1 MDHPILPLPPPEPPA
16 PENPPE
22 KAPPESHTYNDSA
35 MSNFRALMMKMA
47 IESSPSKSL
56 TPTQTLILEDKLRQC
71 FPYLRAPDHPPYA
84 WMITTAIKQLN
95 EEGGSS
101 EEAISE
107 CIMNDNHDLP
117 WAHSTLLKHHLV
129 KLCEKRE
136 IVQTRDGLYVL
147 NDRIASVPHVSIPSN
162 PREFFDSTASPSC
175 SLSISLASD
184 SSSDSLYGGSSRRKG
199 KRRRRRKSK
208 KARNTRKGRQ
218 QKGSARRGNNIHLKR
233 KRKVQ
238 RRPPKKGKWKE
249 EISSDEEMEDELL
262 DIMLEEGMAV
272 IRAENQLNEQKV
284 TVEEELHQSEDINED
299 WRPLEIQEITNISP
313 READRLDS
321 TPMNAKIDVMEVQ
334 DPVVN
339 EKMEVDGGQNHI
351 REQDLMQKKSRSWS
365 CEKDSGEIP
374 IPMNE
379 GDAQNPVFEA
389 RTDDIEAQNEQKE
402 QEMMNG
408 RSPLGLEHNA
418 NQLEMN
424 AEMKAME
431 LQEGTVVIEEQN
443 QLKQLEVNEEEP
455 RDNQQEVRGEKN
467 TGEEN
472 SLLCVSNQLQE
483 QKLLEELHPLEE
495 AKQGGNQPEMLEVS
509 PSIRREE
516 DSRHEIIQT
525 NEDIEVIEVK
535 DRDVEEQITGNP
547 AQKEQEVMEESH
559 QSPKMEIEDKQEDM
573 DEKKRDWACEKDVLS
588 QEREAQDLLLQDV
601 DEGEHQPMQVDAM
614 LEEENPLQLIE
625 TIDQLEN
632 PNLVNDTEFQEMVDE
647 GLKEHGCQESRGK
660 EIIHSPKN
668 SSFLDEEQQSI
679 QTEAEIV
686 QDQNTEEINVLEIT
700 NEPEVG
706 RCLRSGRKM
715 KSGQK
720 HEAVETSTGSEA
732 PAHEE
737 TIDIKLNDQQEQ
749 ETVAC
754 EEQSIEKAK
763 TGMVDDPY
771 IVCSS
776 DEVEEISSP
785 LQQNN
790 EEEQQELQ
798 YSEDTKQEQLSQRQL
813 RPRVPKTEPGT
824 QEHRIPQV
832 VLSSEATR
840 RVVTRGMAA
849 ATALDEQA
857 PQQRKKRL
865 KSQVGEISRM
875 PRRSTRLSLGQSK
888 KRVSRRRT

>member
-22 KAPPESHTYNDSA
+22 KSPPKSHSYNDSA
-35 MSNFRALMMKMA
+35 MSNFRGLMMKMA

-56 TPTQTLILEDKLRQC
+56 TPAQTLILEDKLRQC

-147 NDRIASVPHVSIPSN
+147 NDRIASVPHIPIPSN

-199 KRRRRRKSK
+199 KRRRRKSK

-218 QKGSARRGNNIHLKR
+218 QKGSARRGNIHLKR

-238 RRPPKKGKWKE
+238 RRPPKKGRWKE
-249 EISSDEEMEDELL
+249 EISSDEDTEDELL

-284 TVEEELHQSEDINED
+284 TVEELYQSEDINED
-299 WRPLEIQEITNISP
+299 GRQPEMQEITNLSP
-313 READRLDS
+313 CEADLLDS

-334 DPVVN
+334 NPVVN
-339 EKMEVDGGQNHI
+339 EKMEVDGEQNHI
-351 REQDLMQKKSRSWS
+351 REQDLMQEDKQQEMQKKS

-424 AEMKAME
+424 AETKAME
-431 LQEGTVVIEEQN
+431 LQEGTVDIEEQN
-443 QLKQLEVNEEEP
+443 QSKQLEVNEEEH
-455 RDNQQEVRGEKN
+455 RDNQREKN

-509 PSIRREE
+509 PSIPREE

-535 DRDVEEQITGNP
+535 DCDLEEQITGNP

-573 DEKKRDWACEKDVLS
+573 DEKKRDWGCEKDVLS
-588 QEREAQDLLLQDV
+588 QEREARDLLLQDV
-601 DEGEHQPMQVDAM
+601 DEGEHQPMQLDVM

-625 TIDQLEN
+625 TNDQLEN
-632 PNLVNDTEFQEMVDE
+632 ANLVNDTKFQEMVDE
-647 GLKEHGCQESRGK
+647 GLKEHGCQEIS
-660 EIIHSPKN
+660 HSPKN
-668 SSFLDEEQQSI
+668 SSFLDEEHNKDFQLVNVQQSI

-686 QDQNTEEINVLEIT
+686 QDQNTEEINVLETT
-700 NEPEVG
+700 NEPEEG

-754 EEQSIEKAK
+754 EEQSIEK
-763 TGMVDDPY
+763 G
-771 IVCSS
+771 SS

-785 LQQNN
+785 FQQNN
-790 EEEQQELQ
+790 EVSSEEEEQQELPF
-798 YSEDTKQEQLSQRQL
+798 SEDTKQEQLSQRQL
-813 RPRVPKTEPGT
+813 RPRVPKTEPDT

-832 VLSSEATR
+832 VLSLEATR
-840 RVVTRGMAA
+840 GVVTRGMAA

-857 PQQRKKRL
+857 PQQRKKRV

>member
-22 KAPPESHTYNDSA
+22 KAPPKPHTCNDSA

-56 TPTQTLILEDKLRQC
+56 TPAQTLILEDKLRQC

-147 NDRIASVPHVSIPSN
+147 NDRIASVPRVSIPSN

-199 KRRRRRKSK
+199 KRRRRKLK

-249 EISSDEEMEDELL
+249 EILSDEDTEDELL

-284 TVEEELHQSEDINED
+284 TVEEELHPSEDINED
-299 WRPLEIQEITNISP
+299 SKQLEMQEITNISP
-313 READRLDS
+313 CESDRLDDN
-321 TPMNAKIDVMEVQ
+321 TQINAKIDVMEVQ
-334 DPVVN
+334 NPVVN
-339 EKMEVDGGQNHI
+339 EKMEVDI
-351 REQDLMQKKSRSWS
+351 REQDLMQEDKQQEMQKKSMNWS

-374 IPMNE
+374 ILMNE

-408 RSPLGLEHNA
+408 RNPLGLEHNA

-424 AEMKAME
+424 AETKAME
-431 LQEGTVVIEEQN
+431 LQEGTVIIEEQN
-443 QLKQLEVNEEEP
+443 QEVKEEEH

-509 PSIRREE
+509 PSIPREE

-573 DEKKRDWACEKDVLS
+573 DEKKRDWGCEKDVLS
-588 QEREAQDLLLQDV
+588 QEREARDLLLQDV
-601 DEGEHQPMQVDAM
+601 DEGEHQPMQLDVM

-625 TIDQLEN
+625 TNDQLEN
-632 PNLVNDTEFQEMVDE
+632 ANLVNDTKFQEMVDE
-647 GLKEHGCQESRGK
+647 GLKEHGCQEIS
-660 EIIHSPKN
+660 HSPKN
-668 SSFLDEEQQSI
+668 SSFLDEEHNKDFQLVNVQQSI

-686 QDQNTEEINVLEIT
+686 QDQNTEEINVLETT
-700 NEPEVG
+700 NEPEEG

-754 EEQSIEKAK
+754 EEQSIEK
-763 TGMVDDPY
+763 G
-771 IVCSS
+771 SS
-776 DEVEEISSP
+776 DEVEELSSP
-785 LQQNN
+785 FQQNN
-790 EEEQQELQ
+790 EVSSEEEEQQELPF
-798 YSEDTKQEQLSQRQL
+798 SEDTKQEQLSQRQL

-832 VLSSEATR
+832 VLSLEATR
-840 RVVTRGMAA
+840 GVVTRGMAA

>member
-22 KAPPESHTYNDSA
+22 KAPPKPHTCNDSA

-147 NDRIASVPHVSIPSN
+147 NDRIASVPRVSIPSN

-184 SSSDSLYGGSSRRKG
+184 SSSDSLYGGSSR
-199 KRRRRRKSK
+199 

-218 QKGSARRGNNIHLKR
+218 QKGSARRGNIHLKR

-238 RRPPKKGKWKE
+238 RRPPKKGRWKE
-249 EISSDEEMEDELL
+249 EISSDEDTEDELL

-284 TVEEELHQSEDINED
+284 TVEELYQSEDINED
-299 WRPLEIQEITNISP
+299 
-313 READRLDS
+313 
-321 TPMNAKIDVMEVQ
+321 
-334 DPVVN
+334 
-339 EKMEVDGGQNHI
+339 
-351 REQDLMQKKSRSWS
+351 
-365 CEKDSGEIP
+365 
-374 IPMNE
+374 
-379 GDAQNPVFEA
+379 
-389 RTDDIEAQNEQKE
+389 
-402 QEMMNG
+402 
-408 RSPLGLEHNA
+408 
-418 NQLEMN
+418 MN
-424 AEMKAME
+424 AETKAME
-431 LQEGTVVIEEQN
+431 LQEGTVDTEEQN
-443 QLKQLEVNEEEP
+443 QSKQLEVNEEEH
-455 RDNQQEVRGEKN
+455 RDNQREKN

-509 PSIRREE
+509 PSIPREE

-535 DRDVEEQITGNP
+535 DCDLEEQITGNP
-547 AQKEQEVMEESH
+547 AQKEQEMMEESH
-559 QSPKMEIEDKQEDM
+559 QSPKMENEDKQEDM
-573 DEKKRDWACEKDVLS
+573 DEKKRDWGCEK
-588 QEREAQDLLLQDV
+588 DV
-601 DEGEHQPMQVDAM
+601 DEGEHQPMQLDVM
-614 LEEENPLQLIE
+614 LEEENPLLE
-625 TIDQLEN
+625 TNDQLEN
-632 PNLVNDTEFQEMVDE
+632 ANLVNDTKFQEMVDE
-647 GLKEHGCQESRGK
+647 GLNEHGCQESRGK
-660 EIIHSPKN
+660 EISHSPKN

-686 QDQNTEEINVLEIT
+686 QDQNTE
-700 NEPEVG
+700 
-706 RCLRSGRKM
+706 
-715 KSGQK
+715 
-720 HEAVETSTGSEA
+720 
-732 PAHEE
+732 
-737 TIDIKLNDQQEQ
+737 
-749 ETVAC
+749 
-754 EEQSIEKAK
+754 SIEK
-763 TGMVDDPY
+763 G
-771 IVCSS
+771 SS

-785 LQQNN
+785 FQQNN
-790 EEEQQELQ
+790 EVSSEEEEQQELPF
-798 YSEDTKQEQLSQRQL
+798 SEDTKQEQLSQRQL
-813 RPRVPKTEPGT
+813 RPRVPKTEPGKATNFLNT

-832 VLSSEATR
+832 VLSLEATR
-840 RVVTRGMAA
+840 GVVTRGMAA

>member
-22 KAPPESHTYNDSA
+22 KAPPKPHTCNDSA

-56 TPTQTLILEDKLRQC
+56 TPAQTLILEDKLRQC

-129 KLCEKRE
+129 KLCEKGE

-162 PREFFDSTASPSC
+162 PSEFFDSTASPSC

-249 EISSDEEMEDELL
+249 EISSDEDTEDELL

-284 TVEEELHQSEDINED
+284 TVEEELHPSEDINED
-299 WRPLEIQEITNISP
+299 GKQPEMQEITNISP
-313 READRLDS
+313 CESDRLDDN
-321 TPMNAKIDVMEVQ
+321 TQMNAKIDVMEVQ
-334 DPVVN
+334 NPVVN
-339 EKMEVDGGQNHI
+339 EKMEVDI
-351 REQDLMQKKSRSWS
+351 REQDLMQEDKQQEMQKKSMNWS

-374 IPMNE
+374 ILMNE

-408 RSPLGLEHNA
+408 RNPLGLEHNA

-424 AEMKAME
+424 AETKAME
-431 LQEGTVVIEEQN
+431 LQEGTVIIEEQN
-443 QLKQLEVNEEEP
+443 QEVNEEEH

-472 SLLCVSNQLQE
+472 SFLCVSNQLQE

-495 AKQGGNQPEMLEVS
+495 ATQGGNQPEMLEVS
-509 PSIRREE
+509 PSIPREE

-573 DEKKRDWACEKDVLS
+573 DEKKRDWGCEKDVLS
-588 QEREAQDLLLQDV
+588 QEREARDLLLQDV
-601 DEGEHQPMQVDAM
+601 DEGEHQPMQLDVM
-614 LEEENPLQLIE
+614 LEEENLLQLIE
-625 TIDQLEN
+625 TNDQLEN
-632 PNLVNDTEFQEMVDE
+632 ANLVNDTKFQEMVDE
-647 GLKEHGCQESRGK
+647 GLKEHGCQEIS
-660 EIIHSPKN
+660 HSPKN
-668 SSFLDEEQQSI
+668 SSFLDEEHNKDFQLVNVQQSI

-686 QDQNTEEINVLEIT
+686 QDQNTEEINVLETT
-700 NEPEVG
+700 NEPEEG

-754 EEQSIEKAK
+754 EEQSIEK
-763 TGMVDDPY
+763 G
-771 IVCSS
+771 SS

-785 LQQNN
+785 FQQNN
-790 EEEQQELQ
+790 EVSSEEEEQQELPF
-798 YSEDTKQEQLSQRQL
+798 SEDTKQEQLSQRQL

-832 VLSSEATR
+832 VLSLEATR
-840 RVVTRGMAA
+840 GVVTRGMAA